1 MQINKN
7 LDGNRLTL
15 APIGRVDGFSDIFTF
30 G

>member
-7 LDGNRLTL
+7 LDGNKLTL
-15 APIGRVDGFSDIFTF
+15 ALIGRVDGFSDIFTF